1 MQTMRIL
8 EAILDEPMTDR
19 ERVRLERQLIELD
32 RTSRPRTGQQD
43 GERLR
48 GRPETKN
55 AS

>member
-8 EAILDEPMTDR
+8 EAILDEPMTDG

-43 GERLR
+43 R
-48 GRPETKN
+48 GRLTGRPAGE
-55 AS
+55 SRS